1 MFERSQGKLLQCLLL
16 KRRINNYTALK
27 NDKEIM
33 SNIIFCVMKTISRF
47 LFSRGLSDK
56 MLKNKRLT
64 KHLSLASSDKMV
76 GEFVLRSATEVNK
89 LLWYTFNTL
98 VDSHDGTAHIS
109 TLKVNSAVETYRCT
123 RFYG

>member
-1 MFERSQGKLLQCLLL
+1 
-16 KRRINNYTALK
+16 
-27 NDKEIM
+27 
-33 SNIIFCVMKTISRF
+33 
-47 LFSRGLSDK
+47 

-109 TLKVNSAVETYRCT
+109 TLKVNSTVETILRVMQVVLGSVRMRYTGNRFT
-123 RFYG
+123 RFYRFVGRIPSDSSQNG

>member
-1 MFERSQGKLLQCLLL
+1 
-16 KRRINNYTALK
+16 
-27 NDKEIM
+27 
-33 SNIIFCVMKTISRF
+33 
-47 LFSRGLSDK
+47 

-109 TLKVNSAVETYRCT
+109 TLKVNSTVETYRCT

>member
-1 MFERSQGKLLQCLLL
+1 
-16 KRRINNYTALK
+16 
-27 NDKEIM
+27 
-33 SNIIFCVMKTISRF
+33 MKTISRF

-109 TLKVNSAVETYRCT
+109 TLKVNSTVETHRCT